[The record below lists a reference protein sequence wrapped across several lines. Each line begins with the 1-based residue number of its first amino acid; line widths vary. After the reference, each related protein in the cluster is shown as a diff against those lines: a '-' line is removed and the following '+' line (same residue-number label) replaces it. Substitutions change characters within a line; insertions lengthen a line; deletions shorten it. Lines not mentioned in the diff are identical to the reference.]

1 MEGGA
6 DWPRRINMKK
16 QGKKAQAVLEGA
28 VALSAAALLLSLA
41 YYIWGWGNAQIVA
54 RQPTYEM
61 SRVMAGQSSRSVD
74 ENGASGGSKNIVWP
88 TYVRA
93 PLP

>member
-1 MEGGA
+1 
-6 DWPRRINMKK
+6 MKK
-16 QGKKAQAVLEGA
+16 QNKKAQAVLEG
-28 VALSAAALLLSLA
+28 VIALAAAALLLNLA

-54 RQPTYEM
+54 RQPTYEFT
-61 SRVMAGQSSRSVD
+61 RVPAGQAARSVD
-74 ENGASGGSKNIVWP
+74 ENGASGGSKFIVWP